1 MKKEL
6 TINIAVLGTLLLS
19 MIACNTNNTATVDDR
34 SKDTSK
40 VINQAATTA
49 NTNTAADAL
58 PDLLEIGATIKNS
71 GLKFIPGLTNP
82 VSDVSQYNTAFDKEI
97 NMGIYFADLSYCT
110 LNKQNQKSI
119 GYLKAVKTIAD
130 DIGIGQIFGSGT
142 FAQRYQANLDNAD
155 SLAAIVADMQAK
167 ADNMLKGGMKRNDM
181 RSVIYSGAWIEN
193 MYIGAKVNTQSKNND
208 AGFQVVEQMTL
219 LDNILK
225 VLDGYRSVDQHYQ
238 DLYTD
243 LKQIADI
250 YRAFDEVKNYNP
262 NNQKAS
268 SLMNEH
274 AKKLTELLEAL
285 HSKYIK

>member
-6 TINIAVLGTLLLS
+6 TINIAVLGTVLLS

-82 VSDVSQYNTAFDKEI
+82 VNDVSQYNTAFDKEI

-268 SLMNEH
+268 ALTDEH